1 MSSVM
6 NVDCS
11 SCRISVVPAVV
22 YNFRFLTAVKKKS
35 KCSLKRRHCQPALL
49 HQRILIFNCHQSSL
63 VLSRGVWDY
72 YYYYYL
78 FLDQDVFVYSVWQ
91 CVIELQQLVI

>member
-1 MSSVM
+1 MSGVL

-22 YNFRFLTAVKKKS
+22 DNFRFLTAVKKK
-35 KCSLKRRHCQPALL
+35 CSFKRGHCQPALL
-49 HQRILIFNCHQSSL
+49 HQRIFIFNCHQSSL
-63 VLSRGVWDY
+63 VLSRGVWDD

-78 FLDQDVFVYSVWQ
+78 FLDQGVFVYSVWQ
-91 CVIELQQLVI
+91 YVIELQQLVI